1 MISLDKKIFTKV
13 QTILDVFQEHRLNAA
28 AAHAAFFIILS
39 FSPCVILLFS
49 LLQFTSIDK
58 VTITVMIQKMLPREM
73 QTFFAGIIRDAY
85 NRTASTVSLSALATV
100 WSAGRGMMALTQG
113 LQWIAG
119 IKESRNYFAVRFRA
133 TLYTVVMLLSIIV
146 FLLLGV
152 FGNAL
157 LNIIAVR
164 FPIAT
169 YAVEIIIDIKNVF
182 LLLFATVIFT
192 LIYRFMPGNEI
203 PLSQHLPGA
212 VVSSLGWFLFSY
224 AFSVYVDDFSG
235 FSNMYGSLTALILLM
250 LWLYFGMYITLIGA
264 EFNQLLVKRREKP

>member
-39 FSPCVILLFS
+39 FIPCVILLFS

-235 FSNMYGSLTALILLM
+235 FSNTYGSLTALILLM

>member
-39 FSPCVILLFS
+39 FIPCVILLFS

-250 LWLYFGMYITLIGA
+250 LWLYFCMYITLIGA